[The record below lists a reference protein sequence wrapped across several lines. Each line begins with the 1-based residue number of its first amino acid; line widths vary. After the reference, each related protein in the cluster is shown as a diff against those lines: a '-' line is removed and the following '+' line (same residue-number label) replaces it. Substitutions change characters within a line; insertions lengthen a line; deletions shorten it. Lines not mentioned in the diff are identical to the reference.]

1 MDASQAYTKFYI
13 LPRKK
18 NRMKPKLKRKP
29 VPELITAPAPP
40 PKVNISQ
47 LEYDWFVRLCPNFN
61 PNAFN
66 IIIKT

>member
-29 VPELITAPAPP
+29 VPEFIPA

-47 LEYDWFVRLCPNFN
+47 LEYSWFVRLCPNFD
-61 PNAFN
+61 PTAFN
-66 IIIKT
+66 IIIKTQ